1 MTLTLL
7 KRIAV
12 EKRVYAVPLL
22 VALLINV
29 LVYLIVVAPLAVKS
43 STAAERAQA
52 AAAVLAA
59 AERDRAAARDL
70 VVGKARAEEELTTF
84 YGKMLPSDFVAAR
97 RMTYARLPALARQSN
112 VRADAFTFDLDQ
124 DVKSARLG
132 RLHIRMFLQGEY
144 EDFRR
149 FIYVLETSSDFVIID
164 DVTLAQDDVSK
175 PLKLTLELSSYYT
188 KAHGS

>member
-29 LVYLIVVAPLAVKS
+29 LVYFIVVAPLAVKS

-124 DVKSARLG
+124 EGGDQKC
-132 RLHIRMFLQGEY
+132 
-144 EDFRR
+144 RR
-149 FIYVLETSSDFVIID
+149 RTPKNLPIHKDNVYRCN
-164 DVTLAQDDVSK
+164 VTAIPFSTAVYAAWPINSPSRVYLPQ
-175 PLKLTLELSSYYT
+175 
-188 KAHGS
+188 